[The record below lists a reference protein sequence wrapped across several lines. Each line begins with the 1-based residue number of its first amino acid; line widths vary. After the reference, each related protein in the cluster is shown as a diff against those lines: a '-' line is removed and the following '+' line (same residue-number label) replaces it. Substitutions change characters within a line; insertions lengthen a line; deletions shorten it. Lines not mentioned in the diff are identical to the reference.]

1 MGYIYYTKGQYPAF
15 LTLNKLNYVLRE
27 LERLGQYPNVSDA
40 EVVFGGKGMDA
51 VNDAIS
57 RYLKQYERDH
67 HDQYIEQFYE
77 FACSGEESRDNL
89 YALLDAA
96 ACIHK
101 FVGFRQTD
109 TSLDVRF
116 PLGKK
121 YTYIVSKHGTREVLL
136 EIDTDALIGYSGNL
150 HCFSIEF
157 NTHHIDVKDGSMW
170 IRFKTMPDD
179 L

>member
-15 LTLNKLNYVLRE
+15 LTLKRLNYVLRE
-27 LERLGQYPNVSDA
+27 LERLGQYPNVSPA

-51 VNDAIS
+51 VNDAIA
-57 RYLKQYERDH
+57 RHLKQYERDH

-77 FACSGEESRDNL
+77 FACTGEEARDNL

-101 FVGFRQTD
+101 FVGFRHTD
-109 TSLDVRF
+109 TSFDVRF
-116 PLGKK
+116 PLGKR
-121 YTYIVSKHGTREVLL
+121 YTYIVSKHGSREVLL
-136 EIDTDALIGYSGNL
+136 EIDTDTLIGYSGNL
-150 HCFSIEF
+150 RCFSIEF
-157 NTHHIDVKDGSMW
+157 NTHHIDVKDGSVW
-170 IRFKTMPDD
+170 IRFKTLPDD

>member
-15 LTLNKLNYVLRE
+15 LTLNKLNDVLRE
-27 LERLGQYPNVSDA
+27 LERLGQYPNVA
-40 EVVFGGKGMDA
+40 PTEVVFGGKGMDA

-57 RYLKQYERDH
+57 RYLRQFERDH

-77 FACSGEESRDNL
+77 FACSGEEAQDNL

-101 FVGFRQTD
+101 FAGFRHTD
-109 TSLDVRF
+109 TGLDVRF

-121 YTYIVSKHGTREVLL
+121 YTYIVSKQGAREVLL
-136 EIDTDALIGYSGNL
+136 EIDTDTLIGYSGNL
-150 HCFSIEF
+150 HRFSIEF
-157 NTHHIDVKDGSMW
+157 NTHHIDVKDGSIL
-170 IRFKTMPDD
+170 IRFKTMPDN